1 MVSSKEE
8 SPVYDVRLSSVGPS
22 RCTGSGVVHELSGM
36 DLAMK
41 LHYLKGVYFFRS
53 HAAQGVTLVRLK
65 ETIFEWL
72 NHNYYTCGRVWRS
85 EEPGRRRPYIKC
97 NDCGC
102 RFIEAQ
108 CDKTVDECLETKDWS
123 LHNLLV
129 PQQVIGPEL
138 SFSPP
143 LRIQVLILL
152 YDPNFLGKTSESLIF

>member
-8 SPVYDVRLSSVGPS
+8 RLESPVYGVRLSSVGPS
-22 RCTGSGVVHELSGM
+22 RWTGSDVVHELSGM

-41 LHYLKGVYFFRS
+41 LHYLKGVYFFSS

-65 ETIFEWL
+65 ETIFEWF
-72 NHNYYTCGRVWRS
+72 NHNYYTSGRVWRS
-85 EEPGRRRPYIKC
+85 EESGRRRPYIKC
-97 NDCGC
+97 NDCGS

-129 PQQVIGPEL
+129 PQQDIGPEL

-143 LRIQVLILL
+143 LLIQVLVG
-152 YDPNFLGKTSESLIF
+152 LGIGPVNRVINY